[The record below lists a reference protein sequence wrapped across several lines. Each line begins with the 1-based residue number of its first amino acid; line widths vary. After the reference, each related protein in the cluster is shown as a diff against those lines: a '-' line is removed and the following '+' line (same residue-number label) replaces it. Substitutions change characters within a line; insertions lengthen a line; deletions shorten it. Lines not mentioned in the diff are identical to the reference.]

1 MNLVEIQVVCAQAFQ
16 GSFNLLLD
24 GFLGETTFIEINLG
38 CDNHVLS
45 LDAEILEMMYPS
57 TAHWFRERSS
67 WLYRRSSLPS
77 RWLASPFAWVLAVPM
92 SRGENP
98 QLVCRMTCSPR
109 KVGLP

>member
-45 LDAEILEMMYPS
+45 
-57 TAHWFRERSS
+57 
-67 WLYRRSSLPS
+67 
-77 RWLASPFAWVLAVPM
+77 
-92 SRGENP
+92 
-98 QLVCRMTCSPR
+98 
-109 KVGLP
+109 

>member
-45 LDAEILEMMYPS
+45 LDAEILDYIGIPLDGWTSMGVHFLTPVRVIY
-57 TAHWFRERSS
+57 
-67 WLYRRSSLPS
+67 LYQS
-77 RWLASPFAWVLAVPM
+77 
-92 SRGENP
+92 
-98 QLVCRMTCSPR
+98 CSGSHHQVIPR
-109 KVGLP
+109 